1 MTDNHSLPV
10 FTYCSRY
17 SHSFGK
23 GGSAELSEGI
33 FAVLGLSHAPAPPNP
48 PPESDKKGAVK
59 KSKNERMRGVEGSQ
73 SPLVGCYWATD
84 REK

>member
-1 MTDNHSLPV
+1 MRWYRFGTD
-10 FTYCSRY
+10 FFDCDCDCEKR
-17 SHSFGK
+17 K
-23 GGSAELSEGI
+23 M
-33 FAVLGLSHAPAPPNP
+33 
-48 PPESDKKGAVK
+48 GAVK

>member
-1 MTDNHSLPV
+1 MIV
-10 FTYCSRY
+10 RY
-17 SHSFGK
+17 S
-23 GGSAELSEGI
+23 
-33 FAVLGLSHAPAPPNP
+33 LGRVRKNA
-48 PPESDKKGAVK
+48 GAVK

>member
-1 MTDNHSLPV
+1 MTNYPLTNLEKIRKV
-10 FTYCSRY
+10 
-17 SHSFGK
+17 
-23 GGSAELSEGI
+23 
-33 FAVLGLSHAPAPPNP
+33 
-48 PPESDKKGAVK
+48 GAVK